1 MRIAFSILFLSFYA
15 PLQTEGLWWAQL
27 KHSLSILTLMLV
39 TLCFIFSSITSTQII
54 GPVCFE
60 LPWWIHFCV
69 FFVSVYF
76 CFYEHLV
83 DSGLQR
89 SGLEPFLG
97 ALMTDLNNKDILMLQ
112 ATGNGAHFW
121 PLTQGVAHGL
131 DLACVYVCLCLEWVK
146 IVLKDGMCRLYMHIS
161 LTSELPTMIIK
172 RW

>member
-1 MRIAFSILFLSFYA
+1 MS
-15 PLQTEGLWWAQL
+15 TL
-27 KHSLSILTLMLV
+27 KHSLSILTLMYV
-39 TLCFIFSSITSTQII
+39 TLCFIYSSITSTQII

-60 LPWWIHFCV
+60 LPWWIHFCM
-69 FFVSVYF
+69 FF
-76 CFYEHLV
+76 CFCLFLFLWT
-83 DSGLQR
+83 SGRQW
-89 SGLEPFLG
+89 SATVCGLEPFLG
-97 ALMTDLNNKDILMLQ
+97 DLMTDLNNKDILMLQ

-161 LTSELPTMIIK
+161 LTSELPTIIMK